1 MRLPSSLHRLGRIA
15 GHTVFRNRDALV
27 PVAILLLA
35 AGSRREDFLAPDA
48 LDPWLDALGFAT
60 VFAGLTIR
68 ALVLG
73 TSGIRRSGIRRR
85 VVAEILHDAGPYAW
99 CRNPLYVG
107 NVVILVG
114 LSLIF
119 DSRWMVGIALPAAL
133 LAYGSIVLAEERMLR
148 ETFGDRY
155 REYCARVPR
164 FWPRRPRSADGP
176 RRVDWRRALRKEHG
190 TIFSAVTTA
199 AIFAIAETHARAGS
213 AAWHRHAWRVLG
225 AWLVVAALWATVR
238 FLKRRGWLSDL
249 YDTTP
254 SSATAPDL
262 PLGNAAA

>member
-1 MRLPSSLHRLGRIA
+1 MRLPYSLQRLGRRA
-15 GHTVFRNRDALV
+15 GHVVFRSRDALV

-35 AGSRREDFLAPDA
+35 ACSRHDDFLAPAA

-60 VFAGLTIR
+60 VLAGLAIR

-99 CRNPLYVG
+99 CRNPLYLG

-114 LSLIF
+114 LSLLF
-119 DSRWMVGIALPAAL
+119 DSRWMLAIALPAAL
-133 LAYGSIVLAEERMLR
+133 LAYWSIVVAEERMLR
-148 ETFGDRY
+148 ETFGARY

-164 FWPRRPRSADGP
+164 FWPRRPPTAGSV

-190 TIFSAVTTA
+190 TIFSAVTAA
-199 AIFAIAETHARAGS
+199 AIFAVAEAHARAGN
-213 AAWHRHAWRVLG
+213 AAWHRHAWHVLL
-225 AWLVVAALWATVR
+225 AWLAFGALWASVR
-238 FLKRRGWLSDL
+238 WLKRRGWLSDL
-249 YDTTP
+249 YDTT
-254 SSATAPDL
+254 SAPAAEL
-262 PLGNAAA
+262 PRDNAAA